1 MAFPIPDLNEVRSR
15 VAARMSAQLPSSV
28 DLADRV
34 RPSILR
40 IISDTIA
47 GESYGLQLMANSLI
61 DQLFP
66 DTASNENLDRLA
78 ISNGIYRLPGTKAS
92 GVVNVQN
99 VGERSIRIGQGW
111 VFSANGAT
119 FIPSYDFGSVALDKN
134 ESTDLTLIALNKG
147 IIGNISTDVT
157 LAASSGDRI
166 YADELVIT
174 IRDSFSGGKD
184 EETDAE
190 LRARLILRRNPPY
203 GSIADYTNWAKE
215 EGALRAW
222 SYVNDYAPGW
232 VTVLF
237 EDVINEVPPG
247 ISDPLVPTGR
257 YLQLQYNL
265 QNRAP
270 GDVRVYVRS
279 PDYTRIYVKLY
290 FDSLAYLR
298 SEQKEDIVKELADFE
313 TTVIPG
319 GSYYNS
325 QILAAVSNVGLVYPI
340 LIELYENGV
349 KLQSGRQTLAK
360 YSLLRLVIDDDSYI
374 ETTADTLI
382 I

>member
-1 MAFPIPDLNEVRSR
+1 MSFPIPDLNEVRSR
-15 VAARMSAQLPSSV
+15 VAARMSAQLPSFV
-28 DLADRV
+28 DLSLSDK
-34 RPSILR
+34 PSVLR

-47 GESYGLQLMANSLI
+47 GESYGLHLMANSII

-66 DTASNENLDRLA
+66 NTASNDNLDRLA

-92 GVVNVQN
+92 GVVNVRY
-99 VGERSIRIGQGW
+99 VGESPIRLGPGW
-111 VFSANGAT
+111 NFSANGVT
-119 FIPSYDFGSVALDKN
+119 FVPSYDFTTIALNKN
-134 ESTDLTLIALNKG
+134 DSTDLTLIATSNG
-147 IIGNISTDVT
+147 IIGNLSEDIT
-157 LAASSGDRI
+157 LVASSGDAI
-166 YADELVIT
+166 YTDELIVT
-174 IRDSFSGGKD
+174 IRDSFSGGRD
-184 EETDAE
+184 RETDAE
-190 LRARLILRRNPPY
+190 LRSRLILRRNPSY

-232 VTVLF
+232 ITVLF
-237 EDVINEVPPG
+237 EDVINERPPG

-257 YLQLQYNL
+257 YLQLQFNL
-265 QNRAP
+265 QSRAP

-279 PDYTRIYVKLY
+279 PDYSEVYVKLN

-298 SEQKEDIVKELADFE
+298 SQQKEDIIKELADFE

-340 LIELYENGV
+340 SVDLYSKGV
-349 KLQSGRQTLAK
+349 KLKAGRQTLPK
-360 YSLLRLVIDDDSYI
+360 YSLLKLSIDDDSYV
-374 ETTADTLI
+374 EVGS
-382 I
+382 